1 MCLTGNSKIQ
11 HDDWTFP
18 TTNWIALI
26 DAESFGSLMREK
38 NYTYECIWQVSKML
52 RNSSIESII
61 FIRLSCW
68 VFFVRLTFHIRI
80 AYHHII
86 SYSLIRVYANMFE
99 YECVW
104 ACTKLNQI

>member
-38 NYTYECIWQVSKML
+38 NYTYVCIWQVSEML
-52 RNSSIESII
+52 RNSSIGSII
-61 FIRLSCW
+61 FIRLPCW
-68 VFFVRLTFHIRI
+68 VGVGVFFVMAHFSHPNC
-80 AYHHII
+80 I
-86 SYSLIRVYANMFE
+86 SPYYLIVADPCM
-99 YECVW
+99 CV
-104 ACTKLNQI
+104 NVH

>member
-11 HDDWTFP
+11 HDDWTFS

-26 DAESFGSLMREK
+26 DAESFGSVMREK

-52 RNSSIESII
+52 RNSSNGSII

-68 VFFVRLTFHIRI
+68 LWVCFLWFIFHIEI

-86 SYSLIRVYANMFE
+86 S
-99 YECVW
+99 W
-104 ACTKLNQI
+104 H